1 MDLTIQIAAAIFTVG
16 AGIIAFFYKKV
27 DSRVD
32 EMANTLV
39 KQQIQLERKLDSAQ
53 VKEIISDKL
62 VGIIVTLDEIKND
75 IKEIKYNSRNEH
87 ESKLK
92 HIH

>member
-1 MDLTIQIAAAIFTVG
+1 MTSITAAIFTVA
-16 AGIIAFFYKKV
+16 AGIITFFHKKL
-27 DSRVD
+27 DSRID

-62 VGIIVTLDEIKND
+62 LGIIVTLDEIKND
-75 IKEIKYNSRNEH
+75 IKEIKYNSRNGH
-87 ESKLK
+87 DNRVNP
-92 HIH
+92 IH